1 MAFEEKS
8 FRSHSRGV
16 ALATASARSA
26 RDWRY
31 ITNDDHATVSAA
43 GYFNNHRAHI
53 GVGDTVL
60 ASVDIDG
67 TPQLRLYM
75 FNAVPAAG
83 NVTVVQ
89 VNNT

>member
-8 FRSHSRGV
+8 MRSRSLGV
-16 ALATASARSA
+16 ALPVAGARSL
-26 RDWRY
+26 REWSY
-31 ITNDDHATVSAA
+31 VTNDDHATVAAA
-43 GYFNNHRAHI
+43 GYFNGFRAAL
-53 GVGDTVL
+53 GKGDRVV
-60 ASVDIDG
+60 ASVDMDG

-75 FNAVPAAG
+75 FNAVPATG